1 MSEKDKRRRLIARQ
15 GMRLVLISGDGSHS
29 AHTSV
34 PPVRIID
41 SEPRLSGSFR
51 LTDR

>member
-1 MSEKDKRRRLIARQ
+1 MGEKDKRRRLTARQ
-15 GMRLVLISGDGSHS
+15 GMRLVLISGDGRS
-29 AHTSV
+29 AQTSI

-41 SEPRLSGSFR
+41 SEPRMPGGFR